1 MKTIKLAALL
11 SLLLLSATLWTSCT
25 DEDLVADPTPDLEG
39 FEQIELSGDLEL
51 VILNGDF
58 GVQLTGDADDMN
70 DYKLKVSGDRLI
82 GKYDDNRQHGKLSI
96 TVSLP
101 DINYLQLGG
110 KVNASLLG
118 FNDAVARSMG
128 IVAEGNVTLHAAVDC
143 ETMELATLGNTTVR
157 LLGKA
162 QHFDLN
168 LEGISD
174 LDAFAFGS
182 KTCHIQMEGTG
193 DAEVL
198 ATDELTGKL
207 EGKCTLT
214 YDGDPATVDVDVQG
228 DCDLIKR

>member
-11 SLLLLSATLWTSCT
+11 PLFLLSATLWTSCT
-25 DEDLVADPTPDLEG
+25 DDDLVADPTPDLKG
-39 FEQIELSGDLEL
+39 FEQVELSGELEL
-51 VILNGDF
+51 VILPGDF
-58 GVQLTGDADDMN
+58 DVQVAGSPDDMN
-70 DYKLKVSGDRLI
+70 DYKLRVSGDRLI
-82 GKYDDNRQHGKLSI
+82 GKYDDSRQHGKLSI

-101 DINYLQLGG
+101 DINYLKLSG
-110 KVNASLLG
+110 KVNGSLLG
-118 FNDAVARSMG
+118 FNDAAARAME

-143 ETMELATLGNTTVR
+143 ETMELATFGNSTVR

-174 LDAFAFGS
+174 LDAFAFSS

-214 YDGDPATVDVDVQG
+214 YDGDPATVDVEVQG
-228 DCDLIKR
+228 DCDVVKR